1 MTVRLGGVVITNPS
15 KPLWP
20 AEGLTKLD
28 LAQFYSRIASQIL
41 PWLKSRPLALERCPD
56 CAREQRSGEP
66 GAHRLDTEWIGTRRI
81 SMRRLRR
88 RPSSSVLAA

>member
-41 PWLKSRPLALERCPD
+41 P
-56 CAREQRSGEP
+56 
-66 GAHRLDTEWIGTRRI
+66 
-81 SMRRLRR
+81 
-88 RPSSSVLAA
+88 